1 MISALIIED
10 EERSARV
17 LKNLLTE
24 YCPEINL
31 AGTCNSVKSALV
43 DIPKLKP
50 ELLFMDVMLSDGNAF
65 DILSN
70 LKERNFEII
79 FTTAHD
85 EFAIKA
91 IKFSAL
97 DYIMK
102 PVGIDDLKEAVKK
115 IGKHSFEKLEAQRYD
130 VLLQNIKSNTGRL
143 QRIAVPTLEG
153 HSFIDI
159 KDIVRFEADGSYT
172 NIFLVSKDKIL
183 VSRPIKEYD
192 SMLASEGFFRIHHS
206 HLINLSCVTKYVKGS
221 GGQVIMIDGS
231 AVEVALRRKDDFL
244 KAINVR

>member
-1 MISALIIED
+1 MISALIVED
-10 EERSARV
+10 EERNARV
-17 LKNLLTE
+17 LKNLIEE
-24 YCPEINL
+24 YCHGIKL
-31 AGTCNSVKSALV
+31 IGSCNTVKSALV
-43 DIPKLKP
+43 DIPKLQP
-50 ELLFMDVMLSDGNAF
+50 ELVFMDVMLSDGNAF
-65 DILSN
+65 DILSQ

-97 DYIMK
+97 DYIVK
-102 PVGIDDLKEAVKK
+102 PVGIEELKEAVKK
-115 IGKHSFEKLEAQRYD
+115 IGKKSFEQLEAQRYD
-130 VLLQNIKSNTGRL
+130 VLLQNIKSNTGKL

-172 NIFLVSKDKIL
+172 NIYLVSKEKIL

-192 SMLASEGFFRIHHS
+192 TLLTPEGFFRIHHS

-221 GGQVIMIDGS
+221 GGYVIMIDGS
-231 AVEVALRRKDDFL
+231 SVEVALRRKEEFL
-244 KAINVR
+244 KAIHVR